1 MHDGGAGGDGRL
13 RLVLVRRVVPIQEQ
27 GSSSTFQNGNHQLE
41 PVLKSQQRLI
51 VIYNNIEKLVKIQG
65 DHSGRLQPP
74 VDLVPTVLAASGP
87 LLQLPTAQ
95 GGDRTFQILVNRRL

>member
-1 MHDGGAGGDGRL
+1 MNSETLLIDTLNLTAGKK
-13 RLVLVRRVVPIQEQ
+13 P
-27 GSSSTFQNGNHQLE
+27 F
-41 PVLKSQQRLI
+41 
-51 VIYNNIEKLVKIQG
+51 KLLQG

-95 GGDRTFQILVNRRL
+95 AG